1 MNECPVFFIK
11 YKVDVSVQM
20 IGDDQRGWA
29 WTRALQGLPANEVHL
44 CGDASALPLV
54 RQLCQDMQ
62 EPLTVMNYNRFT
74 ELDVQADALT
84 PDYSSVQPGD
94 CVVAFSRRDIFD
106 IKTEIEQRTDHKC
119 CVIYGALPPEMRRHQ
134 AELFNEPNNGYDIL
148 VASDAVGMGLN
159 LNIRRII
166 FHKVQKFEGKEPS
179 PVSPSQIKQIA
190 GKTAA

>member
-1 MNECPVFFIK
+1 MC
-11 YKVDVSVQM
+11 
-20 IGDDQRGWA
+20 DDMR
-29 WTRALQGLPANEVHL
+29 
-44 CGDASALPLV
+44 
-54 RQLCQDMQ
+54 
-62 EPLTVMNYNRFT
+62 EPLTVMNYDRFT
-74 ELDVQADALT
+74 QLEVEHNALT

-106 IKTEIEQRTDHKC
+106 IKTEIERRTGHKC
-119 CVIYGALPPEMRRHQ
+119 CVIYGALPPEMRRNQ

-166 FHKVQKFEGKEPS
+166 FHKVQKTEGKDPI

-190 GKTAA
+190 GKPSWPIAIKACVLFSFQA